1 MRCIFLAIIFFAPIF
16 SFSQNNNATLLGRV
30 VDEDGTALQ
39 GVSVQLLNKSKGT
52 YTDENGNFKLLI
64 PSNKLVSVEFV
75 YTGFITV
82 QKNLN
87 IGASKEEQVLIQLK
101 KSVDTLSGVT
111 VKSDFDRRQS
121 GAIAI
126 DPSKTL
132 LNPSPN
138 NSIESLLKFFVGSS
152 SELTS
157 QYSVRGGSY
166 DENLI
171 YVNDF
176 EVYRPYLIRNGQQE
190 GLSFINPELTGN
202 VKFFVGGFQAKYGDK
217 MSSVLDITYK
227 KPKSFGGS
235 AYIGLLEQ
243 GLHLEGIS
251 KNNKLSYLVGV
262 RNRSNRNLLSSQET
276 KGNYIPS
283 SSDIQGIISYNLNK
297 DWNIELFANSSNTSF
312 SLVPEEAK
320 LSTSVFTPVFSANL
334 GLDIYFQGAE
344 KDSYSTNFIGFSA
357 SNQVSRN
364 LKLKYQI
371 SYFTDKESEN
381 IDIAGAY
388 LFGER
393 DFDKTKAT
401 FGLITNPLGAG
412 VFQNFAR
419 NKLDVQILNVTQK
432 GYLDTKNH
440 RIQWGASFE
449 QQTITDKLNEWE
461 YNDSAGYSL
470 PYNPSVLALNK
481 VLKGNSNINV
491 TRTTGFIQD
500 NIIIRD
506 SNDFVINAGL
516 RYNYNTLNNQLVLSP
531 RVGISFKP
539 KHWIKNV
546 ILKASAGAYFQPP
559 FYREMRRYDGT
570 LNTQLKAQQSWQFS
584 AGFDYNFQWM
594 NRPARVTTEAYYKTM
609 TQVVPYDLDNVRLR
623 YFGENIA
630 KAYATGIETRLYAEL
645 VKGAESWLSV
655 GIMNTKEKIENFG
668 FKNYYNASGELITA
682 ATQDQKIKDS
692 TFNELG
698 YLRRPTDRLLTVG
711 LFFQD
716 YLSTNKNIKIYMSGI
731 YGSNLPYNIPGSVK
745 YRNALIIDPYL
756 RIDLG
761 FAALLLDGEK
771 QNRRSHSPFRKF
783 QNIWAS
789 LEIFNIIDRPNTISY
804 LLIKDFQNN
813 TFTIPNRLT
822 PRMINLKLVARW

>member
-1 MRCIFLAIIFFAPIF
+1 MHFLILLFFFLPQLT
-16 SFSQNNNATLLGRV
+16 FSQNNYATLLGKV
-30 VDEDGTALQ
+30 VDEDDTPLKA
-39 GVSVQLLNKSKGT
+39 VSIQLLNKSKGT
-52 YTDENGNFKLLI
+52 FTDDNGNFKFII
-64 PSNKLVSVEFV
+64 PSNKIVVVEFV
-75 YTGFITV
+75 YTGFTTV
-82 QKNLN
+82 RKFFNVTS
-87 IGASKEEQVLIQLK
+87 GKEEQVVIQLK
-101 KSVDTLSGVT
+101 KSVDTIGGVT
-111 VKSDFDRRQS
+111 VKSDFERRQS

-126 DPSKTL
+126 DPTKTL

-227 KPKSFGGS
+227 KPKSTAGS

-243 GLHLEGIS
+243 GVHIEGIS
-251 KNNKLSYLVGV
+251 KSKKISYLIGV

-283 SSDIQGIISYNLNK
+283 SSDVQGIINYNLNNF
-297 DWNIELFANSSNTSF
+297 WNFELFANSSKTSF

-344 KDSYSTNFIGFSA
+344 KDQYTTNFIGLSA
-357 SNQVSRN
+357 INQVNKN

-381 IDIAGAY
+381 IDITGAY

-419 NKLDVQILNVTQK
+419 NKLEVTILNVTQK

-440 RIQWGASFE
+440 RIQWGAGFE
-449 QQTITDKLNEWE
+449 QQTIKDKLNEWE

-481 VLKGNSNINV
+481 VLKGNSNIDV
-491 TRTTGFIQD
+491 TRMTGFIQD

-516 RYNYNTLNNQLVLSP
+516 RYNYNTLNNQLIISP

-539 KHWIKNV
+539 KHWLKNV
-546 ILKASAGAYFQPP
+546 ILKASAGAYYQPP

-570 LNTQLKAQQSWQFS
+570 LNTQLRAQQSWQFS

-594 NRPARVTTEAYYKTM
+594 NRPARVSTEVYYKTM
-609 TQVVPYDLDNVRLR
+609 SQVVPYDLDNVRIR
-623 YFGENIA
+623 YFGENSA

-645 VKGAESWLSV
+645 VKDAESWLSI
-655 GIMNTKEKIENFG
+655 GIMNTKEKIDNFG
-668 FKNYYNASGELITA
+668 YKNYFNAAGELITA
-682 ATQDQKIKDS
+682 STQDQTIKDS
-692 TFNELG
+692 SFTSVG
-698 YLRRPTDRLLTVG
+698 YMRRPTDRLLTVG

-716 YLSTNKNIKIYMSGI
+716 YLSTNKNIKIYLSGI

-745 YRNALIIDPYL
+745 YRNALVIDPYL

-789 LEIFNIIDRPNTISY
+789 LEIFNVIDRPNTISY

-822 PRMINLKLVARW
+822 PRMINLKLIARW